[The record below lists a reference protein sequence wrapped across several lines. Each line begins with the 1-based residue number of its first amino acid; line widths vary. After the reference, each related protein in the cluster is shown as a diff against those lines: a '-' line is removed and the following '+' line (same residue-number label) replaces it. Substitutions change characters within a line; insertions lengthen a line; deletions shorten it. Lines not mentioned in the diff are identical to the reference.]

1 MPRKAKAKV
10 KTETPAADAATPAAE
25 TWTCVECGY
34 EHEGEEA
41 GVAECQAC
49 GEQRPTAGAAADTE
63 PDRFDG
69 YVVGA
74 VLSVE
79 ELSGKL
85 KACSVDVG
93 AAELTVVTNANVSE
107 GARIVVAKA
116 RQDCRRA
123 PKRHRSSLACARRWA
138 RPWATSA
145 SPNALWAAACPRACF
160 AMHRCW
166 GGRAAAR
173 ARRRSC
179 RPRSHRATGR
189 PSAGREWTAL
199 TSSGSVYILRAA
211 SRGDGFVASD
221 V

>member
-1 MPRKAKAKV
+1 MPRKAKAKA
-10 KTETPAADAATPAAE
+10 KAETPAADAATPAAE
-25 TWTCVECGY
+25 IWTCVECGY

-116 RQDCRRA
+116 RQDCRCA
-123 PKRHRSSLACARRWA
+123 PTRHRLSLACAWQVGAAVGDERVSKRSMGGRVSEGMLCDAPMLGWQGGGA
-138 RPWATSA
+138 G
-145 SPNALWAAACPRACF
+145 AAALVPPAF
-160 AMHRCW
+160 APGDRPPE
-166 GGRAAAR
+166 R
-173 ARRRSC
+173 
-179 RPRSHRATGR
+179 RPRM
-189 PSAGREWTAL
+189 
-199 TSSGSVYILRAA
+199 
-211 SRGDGFVASD
+211 DGFK
-221 V
+221 